1 MADEKSTGPGAARC
15 LTTFDEDERDQ
26 LAVLRQVLFL
36 HPASLTR
43 DELARELTGA
53 GLHPEIDADRMERA
67 VRELA
72 GTGLLH
78 APCGEDRLLR
88 PTRTAVRYF
97 ELSEEAA

>member
-1 MADEKSTGPGAARC
+1 MHQEPKGASDVCAI
-15 LTTFDEDERDQ
+15 TPFDEDERDQ
-26 LAVLRQVLFL
+26 LAVLSQVLFL

-53 GLHPEIDADRMERA
+53 GLQRVLSADGLERA

-78 APCGEDRLLR
+78 PPFEEGDAVL
-88 PTRTAVRYF
+88 PTRSAVRYY
-97 ELSEEAA
+97 ELSGGAF